1 MQSRLMFVAGIIVG
15 VALLMAGLLAQQP
28 VMSQESEIGIVS
40 DDGLNVQLPDTQAG
54 ALVNRSLAD
63 LILIARRDFD
73 RDTSRT
79 ATLWFRDGSFE
90 VLGNLSE
97 IGADFVC
104 TLTVSAPPVAVSE
117 NTPPL
122 QTEKCVPVSE
132 IIAVTF
138 DRRIGR

>member
-1 MQSRLMFVAGIIVG
+1 MQSRLMFVLGLVTG

-28 VMSQESEIGIVS
+28 VIAQDGIGIVS
-40 DDGLNVQLPDTQAG
+40 EDGLNVQLPESQAG

-63 LILIARRDFD
+63 LILIARRDYD
-73 RDTSRT
+73 RDLSRT
-79 ATLWFRDGSFE
+79 ATLWFRDGSFQ

-104 TLTVSAPPVAVSE
+104 TLTVSAPPVATSE

-122 QTEKCVPVSE
+122 ETEKCVPISE
-132 IIAVTF
+132 VVAVTF